1 MHSCFEVPKKASVHH
16 HHTKLH
22 CFGFPRVVARHFFIT
37 TEFGVE
43 RSCLF
48 SVAAIGSRRV
58 RLPFAWFADSHKI
71 VVRLRRSRTTHR
83 SSESGILSCDVG
95 KKNGLWT
102 DKMSCAPKF
111 DRFDQFRVTYKHKSI
126 QRCTIE
132 VAGTNAIF
140 GIKNFPPRV
149 YD

>member
-16 HHTKLH
+16 HQCN
-22 CFGFPRVVARHFFIT
+22 CFGFPRVFARHFFIT

-71 VVRLRRSRTTHR
+71 
-83 SSESGILSCDVG
+83 
-95 KKNGLWT
+95 
-102 DKMSCAPKF
+102 M
-111 DRFDQFRVTYKHKSI
+111 
-126 QRCTIE
+126 
-132 VAGTNAIF
+132 VAVEKPDDAQ
-140 GIKNFPPRV
+140 K
-149 YD
+149 